1 MYGLYAAITP
11 VLMDWNVES
20 ILTEAKKKIE
30 SWGKILVVVIGL
42 IMVIAGIIQVAQGLI
57 SHGKAQTNWPVAIG
71 LIVIGGALAFG
82 TGWSFVKNV
91 AGGLGKEAEGLGGTG
106 GTGGTSFILPSL
118 WFK

>member
-91 AGGLGKEAEGLGGTG
+91 AGGLGKEAEGLGS
-106 GTGGTSFILPSL
+106 TSFILPSL